1 MRLLLAEDEK
11 ELARAL
17 VTVLTYN
24 HYSVDEVY
32 DGEQALAF
40 LEHGSYDGV
49 ILDIMMPKLDGI
61 SVLKK
66 IRAQGSQVPIL
77 ILSARSALE
86 DKVNGLDCG
95 ADDADTKEDID
106 AILSGVRFFTV
117 TLDADGKVIK
127 TNTRNTN
134 TVDAKR
140 ASEIV
145 LDLYRR
151 GKKDGYG
158 KYSRYKAISSGDDLI
173 YVFVNCKRKM
183 RECNNILKI
192 SLISAVIELI
202 AVFFPVYFFSRA
214 VVRPVQESVDKQK
227 AFITNA
233 GHEIK
238 TPLTIID
245 ANTDV
250 IELTSGE
257 TEWTKSIRNQIR
269 RLTKLTEELVGL
281 AKLQEIEE
289 LPEQQKIDLSAL
301 LLEACE
307 QFETVAKTH
316 RKKLDWDLQE
326 NLTVFGDEAMLERVF
341 SILLDNAVKYADD
354 GTKISAVLKKNGK
367 YVVLEVRNDAACM
380 KKGKHMD
387 LFERFYRADSSHNST
402 TGGHGI
408 GLSNAQAIVELHKG
422 KITAYSP
429 ADGEICFQ
437 IRL

>member
-1 MRLLLAEDEK
+1 MLSFCIVVFLIVGLTNILNYVRARKEIEENLSVVLENLDVIQQTEKNWQWSYGRKDTEDSYLYAED
-11 ELARAL
+11 
-17 VTVLTYN
+17 T
-24 HYSVDEVY
+24 
-32 DGEQALAF
+32 
-40 LEHGSYDGV
+40 
-49 ILDIMMPKLDGI
+49 
-61 SVLKK
+61 
-66 IRAQGSQVPIL
+66 
-77 ILSARSALE
+77 
-86 DKVNGLDCG
+86 
-95 ADDADTKEDID
+95 DTKEDID

-117 TLDADGKVIK
+117 TLDAEGNVIR
-127 TNTRNTN
+127 TNTQNTN
-134 TVDAKR
+134 TVDARR
-140 ASEIV
+140 ASEIA
-145 LDLYRR
+145 LDLYRK
-151 GKKDGYG
+151 GKMNGYG
-158 KYSRYKAISSGDDLI
+158 KYSRYRAVPAGDDLI

-183 RECNNILKI
+183 RECSNFLKT
-192 SLISAVIELI
+192 SLISAILELI
-202 AVFFPVYFFSRA
+202 VVFFPVYFFSKA
-214 VVRPVQESVDKQK
+214 VVRPVQESADKQK

-281 AKLQEIEE
+281 AKLQEIDE
-289 LPEQQKIDLSAL
+289 LQERQKVAISIVLR
-301 LLEACE
+301 EACE
-307 QFETVAKTH
+307 QFETVAKMH
-316 RKKLDWDLQE
+316 GKELVCDLQD
-326 NLTVFGDEAMLERVF
+326 NLTVFGDEAMLERLF
-341 SILLDNAVKYADD
+341 SILLDNAVKYADE
-354 GTKISAVLKKNGK
+354 KARISVNAKKNGK
-367 YVVLEVRNDAACM
+367 YIQIEVRNPAENM

-429 ADGEICFQ
+429 ADGQICFQ

>member
-1 MRLLLAEDEK
+1 MIKQLQRRFIKIAMLSFCIVVFLIVGLTNILNYVRAKKEIEENLSVVLENLDVIQQTEKNWKWSYGRKDTEDSYIYAED
-11 ELARAL
+11 
-17 VTVLTYN
+17 T
-24 HYSVDEVY
+24 
-32 DGEQALAF
+32 
-40 LEHGSYDGV
+40 
-49 ILDIMMPKLDGI
+49 
-61 SVLKK
+61 
-66 IRAQGSQVPIL
+66 
-77 ILSARSALE
+77 
-86 DKVNGLDCG
+86 
-95 ADDADTKEDID
+95 DTKEDID

-117 TLDADGKVIK
+117 TLDTEGNVIR
-127 TNTRNTN
+127 TNTKNTN
-134 TVDAKR
+134 TVDAER
-140 ASEIV
+140 ASEIA
-145 LDLYRR
+145 LDLYRK
-151 GKKDGYG
+151 GKTDGYG
-158 KYSRYKAISSGDDLI
+158 KYSRYRAVSAGDDLI
-173 YVFVNCKRKM
+173 YVFVNCKRKL
-183 RECNNILKI
+183 RECNNFLKT
-192 SLISAVIELI
+192 SLLSAIIELI

-257 TEWTKSIRNQIR
+257 TEWTRSIRNQIR
-269 RLTKLTEELVGL
+269 RLTKLTEELIGL

-289 LPEQQKIDLSAL
+289 LQEQQPVDLSAL

-316 RKKLDWDLQE
+316 QKELVWDLQE
-326 NLTVFGDEAMLERVF
+326 DLTVFGDEAMLERVF

-354 GTKISAVLKKNGK
+354 GSKISAGLKKSGK
-367 YVVLEVRNDAACM
+367 YVIIEVKNAAACM
-380 KKGKHMD
+380 KKGRHMD
-387 LFERFYRADSSHNST
+387 LFERFYRADSSHNSA

-408 GLSNAQAIVELHKG
+408 GLSSAQAIIELHKG

-429 ADGEICFQ
+429 ADGEICFT

>member
-1 MRLLLAEDEK
+1 M
-11 ELARAL
+11 
-17 VTVLTYN
+17 
-24 HYSVDEVY
+24 
-32 DGEQALAF
+32 
-40 LEHGSYDGV
+40 
-49 ILDIMMPKLDGI
+49 
-61 SVLKK
+61 
-66 IRAQGSQVPIL
+66 
-77 ILSARSALE
+77 
-86 DKVNGLDCG
+86 KV
-95 ADDADTKEDID
+95 
-106 AILSGVRFFTV
+106 
-117 TLDADGKVIK
+117 
-127 TNTRNTN
+127 
-134 TVDAKR
+134 
-140 ASEIV
+140 
-145 LDLYRR
+145 
-151 GKKDGYG
+151 
-158 KYSRYKAISSGDDLI
+158 
-173 YVFVNCKRKM
+173 
-183 RECNNILKI
+183 

-326 NLTVFGDEAMLERVF
+326 NLVVFGDEAMLERVL

-367 YVVLEVRNDAACM
+367 YVVLEVRNYAACM

-429 ADGEICFQ
+429 ADGQICFQ

>member
-1 MRLLLAEDEK
+1 MIKQLQRRFIKIAMLSFCIVVFLIVGLTNILNYVRARKEIEENLSVVLENLDVIQQTEKNWKWSYGRKDTEDSYIYAED
-11 ELARAL
+11 
-17 VTVLTYN
+17 T
-24 HYSVDEVY
+24 
-32 DGEQALAF
+32 
-40 LEHGSYDGV
+40 
-49 ILDIMMPKLDGI
+49 
-61 SVLKK
+61 
-66 IRAQGSQVPIL
+66 
-77 ILSARSALE
+77 
-86 DKVNGLDCG
+86 
-95 ADDADTKEDID
+95 DTKEDID

-134 TVDAKR
+134 RVDAKR
-140 ASEIV
+140 ASEIA
-145 LDLYRR
+145 LDLYRK
-151 GKKDGYG
+151 GKMNGYG
-158 KYSRYKAISSGDDLI
+158 KYSRYRAVPAGDDLI

-214 VVRPVQESVDKQK
+214 VVRPVQESINKQK

-281 AKLQEIEE
+281 AKLQEIDE
-289 LPEQQKIDLSAL
+289 LQERQKVAVSIVLR
-301 LLEACE
+301 ETCE
-307 QFETVAKTH
+307 QFETVAKMH
-316 RKKLDWDLQE
+316 GKELVWDLQD
-326 NLTVFGDEAMLERVF
+326 NLWMYGDEAMLERLF
-341 SILLDNAVKYADD
+341 SILLDNAVKYADE
-354 GTKISAVLKKNGK
+354 KARISVSARKNGK
-367 YVVLEVRNDAACM
+367 YIQIEVRNPAENM

-387 LFERFYRADSSHNST
+387 LFERFYRADASHNSA

-429 ADGEICFQ
+429 ADGQICFQ

>member
-1 MRLLLAEDEK
+1 MFSFCVVVFLIVGFTNILNYVRARKEIEENLSVVLENLDVIQQTEKNWKWSYGRKDTEDSYIYAE
-11 ELARAL
+11 
-17 VTVLTYN
+17 
-24 HYSVDEVY
+24 
-32 DGEQALAF
+32 
-40 LEHGSYDGV
+40 
-49 ILDIMMPKLDGI
+49 
-61 SVLKK
+61 
-66 IRAQGSQVPIL
+66 
-77 ILSARSALE
+77 
-86 DKVNGLDCG
+86 
-95 ADDADTKEDID
+95 DADTKEDID

-117 TLDADGKVIK
+117 TLDTEGNVIR
-127 TNTRNTN
+127 TNTQNTN
-134 TVDAKR
+134 TVDAER
-140 ASEIV
+140 AAEIA
-145 LDLYRR
+145 LDLYRK
-151 GKKDGYG
+151 GKTDGYG
-158 KYSRYKAISSGDDLI
+158 KYSRYRAVSSGDDLI
-173 YVFVNCKRKM
+173 YVFVNCKRKL
-183 RECNNILKI
+183 RECNNFLKT
-192 SLISAVIELI
+192 SLLSAIIELI

-214 VVRPVQESVDKQK
+214 VVRPVQESVEKQK

-257 TEWTKSIRNQIR
+257 TEWTRSIRNQIR

-289 LPEQQKIDLSAL
+289 LQEQQSVDLSAL

-316 RKKLDWDLQE
+316 QKELVWDLQE
-326 NLTVFGDEAMLERVF
+326 DLTVFGDEAMLERVF

-354 GTKISAVLKKNGK
+354 GSKISAGLKKSGK
-367 YVVLEVRNDAACM
+367 YVIIEVKNAAACM
-380 KKGKHMD
+380 KKGRHMD
-387 LFERFYRADSSHNST
+387 LFERFYRADSSHNSA

-408 GLSNAQAIVELHKG
+408 GLSSAQAIIELHKG

-429 ADGEICFQ
+429 ADGEICFT

>member
-1 MRLLLAEDEK
+1 MLSFCIVVFLIVGLTNILNYVRARKEIEENLSVVLENLDVIQQTEKNWQWSYGRKDTEDSYIYAED
-11 ELARAL
+11 
-17 VTVLTYN
+17 T
-24 HYSVDEVY
+24 
-32 DGEQALAF
+32 
-40 LEHGSYDGV
+40 
-49 ILDIMMPKLDGI
+49 
-61 SVLKK
+61 
-66 IRAQGSQVPIL
+66 
-77 ILSARSALE
+77 
-86 DKVNGLDCG
+86 
-95 ADDADTKEDID
+95 DTKEDID

-117 TLDADGKVIK
+117 TMDAEGNVIR
-127 TNTRNTN
+127 TNTQNTN
-134 TVDAKR
+134 TVDARR
-140 ASEIV
+140 ASEIA
-145 LDLYRR
+145 LDLYRK
-151 GKKDGYG
+151 GKMNGYG
-158 KYSRYKAISSGDDLI
+158 KYSRYRAVPAGDDLI

-183 RECNNILKI
+183 RECSNFLKT
-192 SLISAVIELI
+192 SLISAILELI
-202 AVFFPVYFFSRA
+202 VVFFPVYFFSKA
-214 VVRPVQESVDKQK
+214 VVRPVQESADKQK

-281 AKLQEIEE
+281 AKLQEIDE
-289 LPEQQKIDLSAL
+289 LQERQKVAISIVLR
-301 LLEACE
+301 ETCE
-307 QFETVAKTH
+307 QFETVAKMH
-316 RKKLDWDLQE
+316 GKELVWDLQD
-326 NLTVFGDEAMLERVF
+326 NLTVFGDEAMLERLF
-341 SILLDNAVKYADD
+341 SILLDNAVKYADE
-354 GTKISAVLKKNGK
+354 KARISVNAKKNGK
-367 YVVLEVRNDAACM
+367 YIHIEVRNPAENM

>member
-1 MRLLLAEDEK
+1 MIKQLQRQFIKIAMLSFCIVVFLIVGLTNILNYVRARKEIEENLSVVLENLDVIQQTEKNWKWSYGRKDTEDSYIYAED
-11 ELARAL
+11 
-17 VTVLTYN
+17 T
-24 HYSVDEVY
+24 
-32 DGEQALAF
+32 
-40 LEHGSYDGV
+40 
-49 ILDIMMPKLDGI
+49 
-61 SVLKK
+61 
-66 IRAQGSQVPIL
+66 
-77 ILSARSALE
+77 
-86 DKVNGLDCG
+86 
-95 ADDADTKEDID
+95 DTKEDID

-134 TVDAKR
+134 RVDAKR
-140 ASEIV
+140 ASEIA

-202 AVFFPVYFFSRA
+202 AVFFPVYFFSKA
-214 VVRPVQESVDKQK
+214 VVRPVQESINKQK

-281 AKLQEIEE
+281 AKLQEIDE
-289 LPEQQKIDLSAL
+289 LQERQKVAVSIVLR
-301 LLEACE
+301 ETCE
-307 QFETVAKTH
+307 QFETVAKMH
-316 RKKLDWDLQE
+316 GKELVWDLQD
-326 NLTVFGDEAMLERVF
+326 NLWMYGDEAMLERLF
-341 SILLDNAVKYADD
+341 SILLDNAVKYADE
-354 GTKISAVLKKNGK
+354 KARISVSAKKNGK
-367 YVVLEVRNDAACM
+367 YIQIEVRNPAENM

-387 LFERFYRADSSHNST
+387 LFERFYRADASHNSA

-408 GLSNAQAIVELHKG
+408 GLSNAEAIVELHKG
-422 KITAYSP
+422 KMTAGSP
-429 ADGEICFQ
+429 ADGEICFS

>member
-1 MRLLLAEDEK
+1 MIKQLQRRFIKIAMLSFCIVVFLIVGLTNILNYVRARKEIEENLSVVLENLDVIQQTEKNWKWSYGRKDTEDSYIYAED
-11 ELARAL
+11 
-17 VTVLTYN
+17 T
-24 HYSVDEVY
+24 
-32 DGEQALAF
+32 
-40 LEHGSYDGV
+40 
-49 ILDIMMPKLDGI
+49 
-61 SVLKK
+61 
-66 IRAQGSQVPIL
+66 
-77 ILSARSALE
+77 
-86 DKVNGLDCG
+86 
-95 ADDADTKEDID
+95 DTKEDID

-134 TVDAKR
+134 RVDAKR
-140 ASEIV
+140 ASEIA

-214 VVRPVQESVDKQK
+214 VVRPVQESINKQK

-281 AKLQEIEE
+281 AKLQEIDE
-289 LPEQQKIDLSAL
+289 LQERQKVAVSIVLR
-301 LLEACE
+301 ETCE
-307 QFETVAKTH
+307 QFETVAKMH
-316 RKKLDWDLQE
+316 GKELVWDLQD
-326 NLTVFGDEAMLERVF
+326 NLWMYGDEAMLERLF
-341 SILLDNAVKYADD
+341 SILLDNAVKYADE
-354 GTKISAVLKKNGK
+354 KARISVSAKKNGK
-367 YVVLEVRNDAACM
+367 YIQIEVRNPAENM

-387 LFERFYRADSSHNST
+387 LFERFYRADASHNSA

-408 GLSNAQAIVELHKG
+408 GLSNAEAIVELHKG
-422 KITAYSP
+422 KMTAGSP
-429 ADGEICFQ
+429 ADGEICFS